1 MFDSNSVWIFLNVFL
16 TSWLYSKSE
25 RAHFFSW
32 NYLILSVWLEK
43 VVKIRYDISTESID
57 TVCSSRASSMF

>member
-1 MFDSNSVWIFLNVFL
+1 MLIIFLE
-16 TSWLYSKSE
+16 Y
-25 RAHFFSW
+25 
-32 NYLILSVWLEK
+32 YLILSVWLAK